1 VRRRIVL
8 DTDLGSDVDDA
19 LCLALGLASPELE
32 IVAITSVG
40 RESRTRARLTRK
52 LLELAGRAEI
62 PVHAGCRVPLL
73 GGRGFNWFG
82 TELEALEPGEEL
94 PISDEHGVNAIGRLF
109 YEQDD
114 LELVAI
120 GPLTN
125 VAVALIKDPDLAG
138 RVRRLTVMGGHIRKA
153 SYGGHTF
160 EPGLDYNL
168 CSDPHASLVALG
180 AGIPTQLVTADVTLQ
195 TWLTH
200 IDLAR
205 LEAAGSALHAWLA
218 RSIRLWTPTQKRIF
232 SAAGCDV
239 DDDNVAFLHDPLTL
253 ASLSDESFLSFETL
267 EIEPRIERGI
277 FRTVEC
283 AEPSSD
289 SLPMRCAVS
298 VDARAARA
306 HCIERILSLASSA
319 R

>member
-32 IVAITSVG
+32 LVAITSVG
-40 RESRTRARLTRK
+40 RESRLRAQMTRK
-52 LLELAGRAEI
+52 LLELAGRREI
-62 PVHAGCRVPLL
+62 PVYAGCRVPLL
-73 GGRGFNWFG
+73 GGGGFNWFG
-82 TELEALEPGEEL
+82 TELEGLEPGEQP
-94 PISDEHGVNAIGRLF
+94 PISDEHAVDAIGRLF
-109 YEQDD
+109 YEHDG

-138 RVRRLTVMGGHIRKA
+138 RVHRLTVMGGHIRRA

-160 EPGLDYNL
+160 EPGVDYNL
-168 CSDPHASLVALG
+168 CSDPHASLVALR
-180 AGIPTQLVTADVTLQ
+180 AGIPTRLVTADVTLQ
-195 TWLTH
+195 TWLREA
-200 IDLAR
+200 DLAR
-205 LEAAGSALHAWLA
+205 LEAVGSALHDWLA

-232 SAAGCDV
+232 GGAGCNV

-253 ASLSDESFLSFETL
+253 ASLYDESFLSFESL

-277 FRTVEC
+277 FRTIEC
-283 AEPSSD
+283 AEPRPD
-289 SLPMRCAVS
+289 SLPMRCALA
-298 VDARAARA
+298 VDAKAARE
-306 HCIERILSLASSA
+306 HCVERILSLG
-319 R
+319 